1 MCVLP
6 GRVERATALDWY
18 QALDVFCVPRLD
30 TPVCRLVTPLKPM
43 TAMALG
49 RPVVASDLPAL
60 SELTASATNRSFPAG
75 DVEALSRV
83 LTGMASGDPLPSTP
97 STHQPLPTWS
107 GNAVRQA
114 EIYKELV

>member
-1 MCVLP
+1 MHRTSMGAIVSVSAAL
-6 GRVERATALDWY
+6 VATA
-18 QALDVFCVPRLD
+18 ALVGAGCSTQTA
-30 TPVCRLVTPLKPM
+30 TPADAP
-43 TAMALG
+43 
-49 RPVVASDLPAL
+49 
-60 SELTASATNRSFPAG
+60 TASTLEAATISGNAKGGGNPVSAG